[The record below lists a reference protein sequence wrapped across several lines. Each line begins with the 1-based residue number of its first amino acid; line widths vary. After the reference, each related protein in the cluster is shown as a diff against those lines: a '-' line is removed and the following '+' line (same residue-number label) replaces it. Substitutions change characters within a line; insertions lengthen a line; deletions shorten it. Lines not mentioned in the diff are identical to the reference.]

1 MFPFF
6 SDSIISPKC
15 IPQGLRL
22 GDFYLHPDGPGH
34 AENLFM
40 FAQLK

>member
-6 SDSIISPKC
+6 SDSIISSKC

-22 GDFYLHPDGPGH
+22 GDFYLLPDGL
-34 AENLFM
+34 AVLNICIM
-40 FAQLK
+40 FAQLR